1 MKQSSRYARFIYI
14 DKYKSKVWNIECIHL
29 HISYQKYASD
39 TNVYI
44 KWINNKTFVIL
55 RLYVDD
61 LVVISLGLH
70 YLKYYKDEL
79 NEKFAMINKKEISYS
94 LAIQIIQ
101 D

>member
-1 MKQSSRYARFIYI
+1 
-14 DKYKSKVWNIECIHL
+14 
-29 HISYQKYASD
+29 
-39 TNVYI
+39 
-44 KWINNKTFVIL
+44 
-55 RLYVDD
+55 VDD

-101 D
+101 E